1 MLVSIFDN
9 TTGKFLHSG
18 HAKYDKDSD
27 TYTGKDPKT
36 DSLIQHGNIV
46 LKGQYGPDKMV
57 DNLGR
62 MQDDPDYMATQNN
75 KAVCKQNKRDAQA
88 DIEVASDTFLDP
100 KTNKLLD
107 AEVNEIL
114 LTILKRLR

>member
-1 MLVSIFDN
+1 MIISIFDN
-9 TTGKFLHSG
+9 TTGKFLHTG

-36 DSLIQHGNIV
+36 DSLIQGNIV

-62 MQDDPDYMATQNN
+62 IQNDPDYIATQNA
-75 KAVCKQNKRDAQA
+75 KAVCKQNKRNAQA
-88 DIEVASDTFLDP
+88 EIEVASDTFLDP

>member
-1 MLVSIFDN
+1 MIISIFDN
-9 TTGKFLHSG
+9 TTGKFLQSG

-36 DSLIQHGNIV
+36 DSLIQDNIV

-62 MQDDPDYMATQNN
+62 IQDDPDYTATQNA
-75 KAVCKQNKRDAQA
+75 KAARKQNQKDAQA
-88 DIEVASDTFLDP
+88 EIEVASDTFLDP

>member
-27 TYTGKDPKT
+27 TYTGEDAKT
-36 DSLIQHGNIV
+36 DSLIQGNIV

-62 MQDDPDYMATQNN
+62 IQDDPDYIATQNS
-75 KAVCKQNKRDAQA
+75 KAARRQNQKDAQA

>member
-1 MLVSIFDN
+1 MIISIFDN

-18 HAKYDKDSD
+18 HAKYDQGSD
-27 TYTGKDPKT
+27 TYTGKDVKT
-36 DSLIQHGNIV
+36 DSLIQGNIV

-62 MQDDPDYMATQNN
+62 IQDDPDYIATQNN
-75 KAVCKQNKRDAQA
+75 KAARKQDQRDAQA
-88 DIEVASDTFLDP
+88 EIEVASDTFLDP
-100 KTNKLLD
+100 TTNKLLD